1 MSARLIKNGR
11 IHTDNW
17 PVFIRKYLE
26 LPVIESV
33 AESHSDNQND
43 NFLNKNIQETIL
55 DEMNDFDNLESPD
68 FEDDTSDYNLK
79 DNETKEDL

>member
-1 MSARLIKNGR
+1 MLFRSY
-11 IHTDNW
+11 NW

-33 AESHSDNQND
+33 AESHSDNED
-43 NFLNKNIQETIL
+43 YNFLNKNIQETIL